1 MKINR
6 LAIRPRVTFDP
17 TNQEHLREYA
27 IYLEQGR
34 WPGNCRFELEYPYL
48 EIPAM
53 INAKLA
59 RHMLSKYM
67 GIQND
72 TRQLQGN

>member
-1 MKINR
+1 MQSSYLIVSDK
-6 LAIRPRVTFDP
+6 VFFDP
-17 TNQEHLREYA
+17 TNEDHLKQYA

-34 WPGNCRFELEYPYL
+34 WPGSCKFKIEYPYL

-67 GIQND
+67 TTENE
-72 TRQLQGN
+72 

>member
-1 MKINR
+1 MRSNFLYTSNK
-6 LAIRPRVTFDP
+6 VFFDP
-17 TNQEHLREYA
+17 TNEEHLKEYA

-34 WPGNCRFELEYPYL
+34 WTGSCRFQVEFPYI

-59 RHMLSKYM
+59 KHMLSKYM
-67 GIQND
+67 IQKNEFNPVAE
-72 TRQLQGN
+72 G

>member
-1 MKINR
+1 MKINC
-6 LAIRPRVTFDP
+6 LSVNPRVTFDP
-17 TNQEHLREYA
+17 TNEEHLKEYA

-34 WPGNCRFELEYPYL
+34 WPGNCKFKIEYPYL

-59 RHMLSKYM
+59 RHVLSKYM
-67 GIQND
+67 NVARVSIE
-72 TRQLQGN
+72 